1 MKERL
6 IIWFYNHFDQM
17 LSVNVNNIDNK
28 FTKRSTDCSIN
39 NKIY

>member
-1 MKERL
+1 MKERF

-28 FTKRSTDCSIN
+28 
-39 NKIY
+39 IYQTLNRLFN

>member
-17 LSVNVNNIDNK
+17 LSVNVNNIDNE
-28 FTKRSTDCSIN
+28 
-39 NKIY
+39 IYQTLNRLFN

>member
-28 FTKRSTDCSIN
+28 
-39 NKIY
+39 IYQTLNRLFN